1 MWRHHSRLQPQSI
14 SQSAPL
20 GLGGKCISF
29 LAVAAVLLL
38 VTPTQ
43 AAVAVISNRTGAE
56 IRFTILQSG
65 AQKAADSSA
74 KAVTASQV
82 QFPASKGYSIAAGD
96 LTVVPLA
103 RGQAARLATDSVNYL
118 IEPDAAYYFG
128 KLPSGKTD
136 LARIDVGE
144 VQADNSKTP
153 ETPASRP
160 QAKSAEDA
168 KTITVK
174 IFADDSEPAAR
185 AVWERRYRD
194 RIAAISDIVERHCG
208 MKLKVIGADT
218 WHISSNVADF
228 DAAVDDFTRTV
239 DPGEAR
245 LAIGFTGRYQIPSG
259 RMHMGGTHGPMA
271 HHILVR
277 EWARHFSES
286 ERLEFLLHEVGH
298 FLGAIHSPE
307 SDAVMR
313 PLLGDRQS
321 RMVRFQ
327 IHFDPLNTLAIN
339 LVSEEIRN
347 RGVDSFPQ
355 LSPPT
360 KAKLRA
366 IYETIGNKMPD
377 DPAAAQYLQ
386 ILEGGAPAFRIM
398 TKEN

>member
-1 MWRHHSRLQPQSI
+1 MVVCPRWAH
-14 SQSAPL
+14 
-20 GLGGKCISF
+20 
-29 LAVAAVLLL
+29 
-38 VTPTQ
+38 
-43 AAVAVISNRTGAE
+43 AAVAVISNRTATE

-65 AQKAADSSA
+65 GEKAPDSSA
-74 KAVTASQV
+74 KAVTASQA
-82 QFPASKGYSIAAGD
+82 QFPQPKPYSIAAGD
-96 LTVVPLA
+96 LIVVPIV

-136 LARIDVGE
+136 LARIDVAE
-144 VQADNSKTP
+144 AQADNGKSP
-153 ETPASRP
+153 EPPALK

-194 RIAAISDIVERHCG
+194 RIAAISDIIERHCG
-208 MKLKVIGADT
+208 MKLKVVGTDT

-245 LAIGFTGRYQIPSG
+245 LAIGFTGRYQNPSG

-321 RMVRFQ
+321 RLVRFQ
-327 IHFDPLNTLAIN
+327 IHFDPLNTLAMN

-347 RGVDSFPQ
+347 RGVDAFYQ

-366 IYETIGNKMPD
+366 IYETIGAKLPD

-386 ILEGGAPAFRIM
+386 ILEGGSPAFRIM